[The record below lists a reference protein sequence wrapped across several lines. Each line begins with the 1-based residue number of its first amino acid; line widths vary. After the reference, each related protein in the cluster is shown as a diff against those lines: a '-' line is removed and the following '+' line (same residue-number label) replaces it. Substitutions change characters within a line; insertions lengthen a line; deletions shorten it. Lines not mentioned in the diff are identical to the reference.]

1 MKYIRLYTAAFFAF
15 GIFALSAGAAPA
27 VPVNANSSD
36 HGFRNLSGEYSGSV
50 TDNVLGTGTAAANFA
65 GQGESLG
72 GYFGFTF
79 GTALYSNA
87 ASAART
93 SRGMEGL
100 FVATIASNACSFTFR
115 ANYHGATN
123 RLSGRYQAVIGCGGE
138 HGTFSLTQ
146 QCFYNEGT
154 DIRSNAGLRQC

>member
-1 MKYIRLYTAAFFAF
+1 MKYLRLYIAAFFAF
-15 GIFALSAGAAPA
+15 GIFALSSGPAPA
-27 VPVNANSSD
+27 VPVNVNSSD
-36 HGFRNLSGEYSGSV
+36 HGFRNLSGQYSGSV
-50 TDNVLGTGTAAANFA
+50 SDSIMGTGTATANFA
-65 GQGESLG
+65 SQGESLG

-93 SRGMEGL
+93 SRGMQGV
-100 FVATIASNACSFTFR
+100 FVATIASTACSFTFR
-115 ANYHGATN
+115 ANYHGANN
-123 RLSGRYQAVIGCGGE
+123 RLSGRYRAVIGCSGE

>member
-15 GIFALSAGAAPA
+15 SVFAMSAGPAPA
-27 VPVNANSSD
+27 VAVNVNSSD
-36 HGFRNLSGEYSGSV
+36 HGLRNLSGQYSGSV
-50 TDNVLGTGTAAANFA
+50 SDSILGTGSAAANFA
-65 GQGESLG
+65 GQAENFG

-79 GTALYSNA
+79 GTVLYTDA

-93 SRGMEGL
+93 PRGMEGL
-100 FVATIASNACSFTFR
+100 FVATIASTACSFSFR
-115 ANYHGATN
+115 ANYHGSNN
-123 RLSGRYQAVIGCGGE
+123 RLSGRYQAVVGCSGE